1 MKIGDG
7 SYDTWV
13 LDSTFFHCQGDGIQ
27 VGTNGTRNTIQRV
40 YIGRNLTYENFQAG
54 FWTKDAT
61 DVIFS
66 ENVAHDLST
75 YYSTLAGA
83 VEGAIGRLVREGVAD
98 GAIVTLKEAKREITT
113 LRDEIADILA
123 DVDV

>member
-1 MKIGDG
+1 MIELPRGLAI
-7 SYDTWV
+7 TA
-13 LDSTFFHCQGDGIQ
+13 DSQCYTLGKP
-27 VGTNGTRNTIQRV
+27 VER
-40 YIGRNLTYENFQAG
+40 
-54 FWTKDAT
+54 T
-61 DVIFS
+61 DKKGKTSVIMQNAS
-66 ENVAHDLST
+66 